1 MLFIIPLTGARPLAN
16 SNDLTTPFDIVDPE
30 SQKDKTTTQLTRK
43 NLSLFFSFDYM
54 KHKRVVDNTCFSL
67 CVLLV
72 LGALFGSIYG
82 MDFQSLAA
90 VCQSLCGKDFTYDP
104 NEERCVSNGTVCE
117 DFDQY
122 IDRNH
127 QSPSMVLR

>member
-1 MLFIIPLTGARPLAN
+1 MVNP
-16 SNDLTTPFDIVDPE
+16 NDLTTPFHIQDQE
-30 SQKDKTTTQLTRK
+30 SQIDKTSTQLTRK
-43 NLSLFFSFDYM
+43 NSCLFFRFDYI

-72 LGALFGSIYG
+72 LGILFGSIYG

-104 NEERCVSNGTVCE
+104 DVKRCISNVTVCE
-117 DFDQY
+117 DFDKY
-122 IDRNH
+122 KDRDY
-127 QSPSMVLR
+127 QSPSIVLR